1 MTATF
6 ETLGIRKDISE
17 KLRNEG
23 ITQPT
28 PVQLQAIP
36 LLLSG
41 KDAIVQAQTGTGKTL
56 AFLLPILEI
65 IQPGRSDIQ
74 ALILTPTRELA
85 IQITA
90 EAKKLA
96 PLIGAGVLAVYGGQ
110 DVTAQ
115 IHKLQSGNGCQIV
128 VATPGRLLDHLR
140 RETMHLGRVCMLVLD
155 EADQMLQMGFLNEVE
170 EIIQRTATQ
179 RQTMLFS
186 ATMPGPVRD
195 LAARYLT
202 KPEDVRIQ
210 TVRVTLDEI
219 SQWVIE
225 TTDRA
230 RQATLFTLMQILR
243 PYLAVVFCR
252 TKVRAKKL
260 TEALI
265 MEGFEADELHGDLT
279 QAKREAVMRR
289 FREAKLQILVATDI
303 AARGLDVEGVTHV
316 FNYDVP
322 LDTETYIH
330 RIGRTGRAGN
340 VGVAITLATPKD
352 RIGLQT
358 IERGIGQSLQ
368 RRYIEE
374 FSIEEKP
381 KTTKTTRKAVK
392 SSRKFPGKAQ
402 GKAPGKSMGIA
413 SGKTTGKSMGKAPVK
428 SPGKYIG
435 KAPAKSPGKA
445 QVETRSDRS
454 GSWSRTGNEQRPE
467 SIDKRNAYK
476 LRASSFA
483 PAPVSR
489 IESDKPEKTEKSID
503 FEKSNRTNRT
513 SRTNS
518 TGNPDRAG
526 RSDRPE
532 RPGSAG
538 QRSGRGSNT
547 RSAQAPSSKSPY
559 GGRRSRNRK
568 SSPK

>member
-1 MTATF
+1 
-6 ETLGIRKDISE
+6 
-17 KLRNEG
+17 
-23 ITQPT
+23 
-28 PVQLQAIP
+28 
-36 LLLSG
+36 
-41 KDAIVQAQTGTGKTL
+41 
-56 AFLLPILEI
+56 
-65 IQPGRSDIQ
+65 
-74 ALILTPTRELA
+74 
-85 IQITA
+85 
-90 EAKKLA
+90 
-96 PLIGAGVLAVYGGQ
+96 
-110 DVTAQ
+110 
-115 IHKLQSGNGCQIV
+115 
-128 VATPGRLLDHLR
+128 
-140 RETMHLGRVCMLVLD
+140 
-155 EADQMLQMGFLNEVE
+155 
-170 EIIQRTATQ
+170 
-179 RQTMLFS
+179 
-186 ATMPGPVRD
+186 
-195 LAARYLT
+195 LT

-340 VGVAITLATPKD
+340 VGVAITLSTPKD
-352 RIGLQT
+352 RIGLQS

-368 RRYIEE
+368 RRYIDE

-381 KTTKTTRKAVK
+381 KTTKTVRKVVK

-467 SIDKRNAYK
+467 SMDKRNAYK

-503 FEKSNRTNRT
+503 FDKSNRTNRT

-518 TGNPDRAG
+518 TGNPDRAGRSDRPGNPDRAGRSDRPGNPDRAG